1 MELFINKIISSM
13 VQIVLFTAIPFIWWL
28 VTARKKE
35 KFHSWIGLKKPA
47 GGIKTLLAVI
57 GTTAAFLI
65 IGAYSLYIVK
75 DIETATSGFK
85 GLGMAAVPAIL
96 VYALF
101 NTALPE
107 EIIFRGFL
115 LKRVQN
121 KFGFKAA
128 NAVQAV
134 IFGIVHAVMFFN
146 LVGMIKAVII
156 LVFTAMIAWAMGY
169 INEKKANGS
178 IIPSWIIH
186 TIANIFSGVCAAF
199 VIF

>member
-13 VQIVLFTAIPFIWWL
+13 VQIVLFTVIPFIWWL

-35 KFHSWIGLKKPA
+35 EFHSWIGLKKPA
-47 GGIKTLLAVI
+47 GGMKTVLAVI

-146 LVGMIKAVII
+146 LVGMVKAVII